1 MKKKIGLWIDHK
13 KAVFVILIGENEKIK
28 LLESNL
34 ERHVRPSGGS
44 RSKTPYGPQDI
55 VAEDRRERKYEHHVK
70 NYYDEVISYIN
81 NADSIFIFGP
91 GEAKNKFIK
100 HIKNK
105 ELQSRI
111 LAVETVDK
119 MTDAQIAA
127 KVRAFFQK

>member
-13 KAVFVILIGENEKIK
+13 KAVIVILVREDEAIKII
-28 LLESNL
+28 ESNL
-34 ERHVRPSGGS
+34 ERHVHPSGGS

-55 VAEDRRERKYEHHVK
+55 VPEDRRERKYDLHVSK
-70 NYYDEVISYIN
+70 YYDEVISSIKD
-81 NADSIFIFGP
+81 ADSVFIFGP

-119 MTDAQIAA
+119 MTEAQIAV
-127 KVRAFFQK
+127 KVRNFFQK